1 MQQQPAW
8 RSLPPRR
15 RMEKRPAPMLY
26 SIGVKNHR
34 TLKDLTVIFTERS
47 RISPVNDQSIRAS
60 ASEDAAEG
68 RLTLG
73 AMKAQPLHLKRAF
86 YLSCSCISRLLS
98 GERVSSLDIAPNLQL
113 YNEMGVRNTVFSID
127 MRIVDRLNSMQAHRA
142 RYEISLNAGSV
153 ISEELVAD
161 NRQIFRSSCGK
172 LSFFGLSVCRSCND
186 DIRQRIMPAFL
197 DRCICRG
204 DQNALAMP
212 VAAKLLPGYLPL
224 AYSAYD
230 ELSSRLC
237 GLKSVT
243 PSRHRAAKA
252 AQDGQAGSAE
262 NGRLAELCAFA

>member
-1 MQQQPAW
+1 
-8 RSLPPRR
+8 
-15 RMEKRPAPMLY
+15 MLY

-60 ASEDAAEG
+60 ANEDAAEG

-113 YNEMGVRNTVFSID
+113 YNEMGMRDTVFSID

-142 RYEISLNAGSV
+142 RYEISLTAGSV
-153 ISEELVAD
+153 MSEELVAD

-172 LSFFGLSVCRSCND
+172 LSFFGLSVCRSCNE

-197 DRCICRG
+197 DHCICRG

-230 ELSSRLC
+230 ELSTRLC

-243 PSRHRAAKA
+243 LSRRRMSREARDDQDEQAEPSR
-252 AQDGQAGSAE
+252 
-262 NGRLAELCAFA
+262 NGRLAEICAFA